1 MMHSLRSYLRAYTG
15 ASFKALCWTMLLA
28 MGLPLAVQAQ
38 NITGTILGTVK
49 DPSGSVL
56 AGANVVL
63 SNTGT
68 GVMRSIKTDNN
79 GDFLFSAVDVGSYT
93 LSVDAASF
101 QKQEFSEF
109 QILARETRRLDAT
122 LQVATQAQSVRV
134 ESALPTVQTD
144 TSNIAETK
152 TGRELID
159 LPVAIA
165 TRGAGSTS
173 PLSTLTTQPGVQ
185 TDQNGRISVAGGN
198 QSQLS
203 VTIDGISTM
212 GPKTS
217 EQLPSGTDPGITELF
232 PSFYA
237 IEEIRVSEVIGPA
250 EFSGVSDITT
260 ITKSGTNSYHGGA
273 FENFQNSDMNAGNIF
288 THTTPTLKMNDFG
301 IYLGGPLSVPKVYNG
316 HNKTFFFG
324 AFEALRRPNQTI
336 QIQSV
341 PSLAMRS
348 GDLTALGGPVVPQSQ
363 ISPLSQKMLQY
374 LFPLPNFGAP
384 GATSNNFAAYF
395 PTPIKTAQDDLRID
409 QQIGSRQSVNFHVT
423 YKNRRVEAPSNGSA
437 LLGSFSEPE
446 IDYAVTGGYTFIISP
461 TVINTFKGG
470 VTGNHYSNSFGVTA
484 AGIASELGLGPG
496 FSIPAGDA
504 VPGVFISGYQ
514 STSSGTFGTYSADGA
529 NRTIQLLDTVT
540 WTRGKHTLKFGGDF
554 RYLNG
559 LYENSYA
566 AYRLGAYNFNGSV
579 MSSLLSGGVTT
590 KYEPFESFLLGY
602 PDSTE
607 IATILQPN
615 NEFWAPTY
623 AVFGQDDW
631 KVSSNLTI
639 NYGLRW
645 EYHPM
650 MKDHLNNI
658 TNFLPDYVSIVN
670 GQEVRGAVLIP
681 NQAAFNIVNS
691 AFVRSI
697 APTPIFSANQLGL
710 PEAMRYSQLTD
721 FSPRIG
727 FAWRPF
733 NNNRTVV
740 RGGYG
745 RFIEGLMGAL
755 ADDGG
760 TVATT
765 DLGFFSNSIAGAK
778 PTYTFPY
785 PFPSDIAQPG
795 TQSFALGFPLHFK
808 DPTIHEWDLTVEH
821 DLGKGVGIW
830 LSYDGNHSSDLGN
843 SYNIDELPPNKIG
856 FAAASAF
863 APFPLW
869 STVAFR
875 GDFGTSNYNAGT
887 VSVHK
892 SFSGGLQF
900 EASYT
905 LARNLADSAGY
916 NPTGGSSEMGGHIS
930 DQFHPG
936 IDYGNTNLPHRHR
949 FIGTFLYELP
959 VGKGKPFIS
968 DANRVVDRIIGG
980 WELAGVLTFQ
990 TGPFMSIRAPN
1001 DPSGTGFNVLQG
1013 DGRADTVPGVSPY
1026 TGQSLSQWINPAAFT
1041 TPPNNIGR
1049 FGDSQVGSVVGP
1061 GEQVVSLSLFK
1072 SISLRESVRIQIGI
1086 AVANAFNHPNYA
1098 VPGNLDLG
1106 SVGSGFGQISNLQSA
1121 EGAGPRSVQLTARIT
1136 F

>member
-1 MMHSLRSYLRAYTG
+1 MRYLFRSSLRVYRGIVCKAVYG
-15 ASFKALCWTMLLA
+15 ALLLVI
-28 MGLPLAVQAQ
+28 GLPLAMKAQ
-38 NITGTILGTVK
+38 NITATVLGTVK
-49 DPSGSVL
+49 DPSGSAV
-56 AGANVVL
+56 AGANMVL
-63 SNTGT
+63 TNTGT
-68 GVMRSIKTDNN
+68 EITRSTKTDNS
-79 GDFLFSAVDVGSYT
+79 GDFLFSAVEAGSYT
-93 LSVDAASF
+93 LSVEAPGF
-101 QKQEFSEF
+101 QKQQFSQF
-109 QILARETRRLDAT
+109 DVLARETRRLNAT
-122 LQVATQAQSVRV
+122 LQLARQAQSITV
-134 ESALPTVQTD
+134 ESELAAIQTD

-152 TGRELID
+152 TGRELVD

-173 PLSTLTTQPGVQ
+173 PISTLTTQPGVQ
-185 TDQNGRISVAGGN
+185 TDQNGRLSVAGGN

-203 VTIDGISTM
+203 VTVDGISTM
-212 GPKTS
+212 GPKAS
-217 EQLPSGTDPGITELF
+217 ELLPAGTDPGITELF

-250 EFSGVSDITT
+250 EYSGVADVTT

-273 FENFQNSDMNAGNIF
+273 FENFQNSAMNASNTF
-288 THTTPTLKMNDFG
+288 THTTPTIKMNDFG
-301 IYLGGPLSVPKVYNG
+301 VYLGGPLSIPKVYNG

-348 GDLTALGGPVVPQSQ
+348 GDLSGLGGPVLAPNQ
-363 ISPLSQKMLQY
+363 ISPLSEKMLQY
-374 LFPLPNFGAP
+374 LFPLPNFGPP
-384 GATSNNFAAYF
+384 GATSNNYAAYF
-395 PTPIKTAQDDLRID
+395 ATPINSAQDDLRLD
-409 QQIGSRQSVNFHVT
+409 QQINSRQSVNFHVT

-437 LLGSFSEPE
+437 SLGSFSQPE
-446 IDYAVTGGYTFIISP
+446 IDYVITGGYTFIISP
-461 TVINTFKGG
+461 MVINTFKGG
-470 VTGNHYSNSFGVTA
+470 ITGNHYSNGFGVTA
-484 AGIASELGLGPG
+484 AQIASELGLGPG
-496 FSIPAGDA
+496 FSIPSGDA

-514 STSSGTFGTYSADGA
+514 PTSSGTFGTYSAKGA
-529 NRTIQLLDTVT
+529 NRTMQLLDTLT

-590 KYEPFESFLLGY
+590 AYEPFESFLLGY

-607 IATILQPN
+607 IATIIQPN
-615 NEFWAPTY
+615 NEFWAPAY
-623 AVFGQDDW
+623 AFFGQDDW

-658 TNFLPDYVSIVN
+658 TNFLPDYVSIID

-681 NQAAFNIVNS
+681 NQAAFNIVNP
-691 AFVRSI
+691 AFVQSI

-710 PEAMRYSQLTD
+710 PEAMRYSQMTD

-733 NNNRTVV
+733 ENNRTVV

-745 RFIEGLMGAL
+745 RFIEALLGAL

-760 TVATT
+760 TVASS
-765 DLGFFSNSIAGAK
+765 DLAFFSNSIIGGK
-778 PTYTFPY
+778 SQYTFPY
-785 PFPSDIAQPG
+785 PFPSNLAQPG
-795 TQSFALGFPLHFK
+795 SQSFALGFPLHFQ

-821 DLGKGVGIW
+821 DLGKGVGIR
-830 LSYDGNHSSDLGN
+830 LSYDGNHSSTLGN
-843 SYNIDELPPNKIG
+843 VYNLDEVPPNTVG

-863 APFPLW
+863 APYPLW
-869 STVAFR
+869 STIAFR

-887 VSVHK
+887 VSVRK
-892 SFSGGLQF
+892 RFSSGLQF
-900 EASYT
+900 EASYA
-905 LARNLADSAGY
+905 LARNLADSTGY
-916 NPTGGSSEMGGHIS
+916 NPTGGSSEMGGRIS
-930 DQFHPG
+930 DQFAPG

-949 FIGTFLYELP
+949 FLGTFLYELP
-959 VGKGKPFIS
+959 VGKGKRFVPNS
-968 DANRVVDRIIGG
+968 NGVVDRIIGG

-990 TGPFMSIRAPN
+990 TGPFMSIRSPN
-1001 DPSGTGFNVLQG
+1001 DPSGTGFNVLVG

-1026 TGQSLSQWINPAAFT
+1026 ANQSLHQWINPAAFT

-1072 SISLRESVRIQIGI
+1072 RVALTETVRVQIGA

-1098 VPGNLDLG
+1098 VPANLDLG
-1106 SVGSGFGQISNLQSA
+1106 SVGSGFAQVSNLQSA
-1121 EGAGPRSVQLTARIT
+1121 EGAGPRSIQLTARIT